1 MQKWTST
8 ADYSWSQKRGDLPSC
23 DRRQP
28 IQHVCRELPFSNGEH
43 FLTEDTPKKGRL
55 NNMHRPKGCI
65 SLCPHTQF
73 LTKVPVFSMEK
84 QMLCNSRLAIWAK
97 YRSHCIYNATCN
109 KTHSSLLG
117 EKMYLNNRLPRQ
129 LANLGFLHKRLK
141 SKHWTNAR
149 PSPVARFRRKLG
161 EVHSSPHLV
170 IAISGLL
177 HRFTDNVTQPPR
189 DKDPEHTESKWQTLI
204 LNSTPSACKVAS
216 LIGRL
221 EAACPSIWQAPLHY
235 RGLQRYSS

>member
-1 MQKWTST
+1 
-8 ADYSWSQKRGDLPSC
+8 
-23 DRRQP
+23 
-28 IQHVCRELPFSNGEH
+28 
-43 FLTEDTPKKGRL
+43 
-55 NNMHRPKGCI
+55 
-65 SLCPHTQF
+65 
-73 LTKVPVFSMEK
+73 MEK
-84 QMLCNSRLAIWAK
+84 QMLCISRLAIWAK
-97 YRSHCIYNATCN
+97 YCSHCIIYNAN

-129 LANLGFLHKRLK
+129 LANPGFLHKRLK

-161 EVHSSPHLV
+161 EVHSSLHLV
-170 IAISGLL
+170 IDISVPL
-177 HRFTDNVTQPPR
+177 HRFTDNVTQSPR

-235 RGLQRYSS
+235 RGLQIQLIKSLRASRDNYFFKSVTMLVKVSPTVIPNRRVLSRATRSSSNRNVESESLCSQKM

>member
-8 ADYSWSQKRGDLPSC
+8 ADYSWSQKRGNLPSC

-28 IQHVCRELPFSNGEH
+28 IQQVCRELPFSNGEH

-117 EKMYLNNRLPRQ
+117 EKMYLNNRL
-129 LANLGFLHKRLK
+129 LDNL
-141 SKHWTNAR
+141 
-149 PSPVARFRRKLG
+149 
-161 EVHSSPHLV
+161 
-170 IAISGLL
+170 
-177 HRFTDNVTQPPR
+177 
-189 DKDPEHTESKWQTLI
+189 LI
-204 LNSTPSACKVAS
+204 LGS
-216 LIGRL
+216 
-221 EAACPSIWQAPLHY
+221 SIKDSKANTELTLDL
-235 RGLQRYSS
+235 LQWPGFTVNWEKSILVPT